1 MAPGRSLRLGRA
13 AGRAALF
20 ALVTAAC
27 TAPKSK
33 VCRSVCGREA
43 ECIESR
49 NTDDSTFDEGEC
61 IAACAALERDPETRG
76 FVTSHAECVAKAA
89 TCPEVLECK

>member
-1 MAPGRSLRLGRA
+1 MAPGLLRLGRA
-13 AGRAALF
+13 AGLAAVL
-20 ALVTAAC
+20 ALVAAAC

-33 VCRSVCGREA
+33 DCRTVCARES

-61 IAACAALERDPETRG
+61 IAACAALERDPETKG
-76 FVTSHAECVAKAA
+76 FVTSHVECVKRAA